1 MSGLESHPLRQI
13 EQLKGLTA
21 FEESRSNF
29 FFIRDCYFEA
39 ALNLLFERSLI
50 LKIVVLCIKKYAN
63 SSTQCCT

>member
-29 FFIRDCYFEA
+29 FFIRDCCF
-39 ALNLLFERSLI
+39 
-50 LKIVVLCIKKYAN
+50 VHKKV
-63 SSTQCCT
+63 C